1 MSNPKKVTS
10 ILIDELK
17 EFNVLLGPWEKYFI
31 VPGVTEGF
39 TKLVPG
45 VYVKHIESVVV
56 LQSCQVA
63 GL

>member
-1 MSNPKKVTS
+1 
-10 ILIDELK
+10 LIEELK
-17 EFNVLLGPWEKYFI
+17 ELNVLLGPWEKYFT
-31 VPGVTEGF
+31 VPGVAEGF

-56 LQSCQVA
+56 LQSCQVV

>member
-1 MSNPKKVTS
+1 
-10 ILIDELK
+10 LIEELK
-17 EFNVLLGPWEKYFI
+17 ELNVLLGPWEKYLT
-31 VPGVTEGF
+31 VPGVAEGF

-56 LQSCQVA
+56 LQSCQVV